1 MILTVDVGNSNIVL
15 GAVEGEKIQFVARL
29 RTEVTKTS
37 DEYCIDL
44 KMILDV
50 YHVAAEEI
58 EGAII
63 ASVVPQVL
71 NSMQTAIK
79 KLTGKVSL
87 VVGPG
92 LKTGL
97 NIQIENPAQTGA
109 DLVVGS
115 VAALRMHKAPLIVID
130 MGTATTISVLDKNG
144 ALIGGCIS
152 PGVRISM
159 DALTSRTAL
168 LPGLQLDQPKHAI
181 GRNTSD
187 CMRSGIM
194 LGAACMLDGMIERM
208 EAELGYPATV
218 VVTGGIAKYVIP
230 MCKTPMI
237 YERDLLIEGLAM
249 LYRDNK
255 RN

>member
-115 VAALRMHKAPLIVID
+115 VAALRMYKAPLIVID